1 MFNFKVFTSVNLGP
15 YHGRRP
21 VLPGS
26 TRLKKRYF
34 QRRCGS
40 TSRLVT
46 TPRSARLSL
55 VDLRTLAHS
64 LESDRRGAQRHP
76 VQVELRFERRGSD
89 GAVRVGHGKAE
100 DVSRGGLR
108 FRAEEPLEV
117 GAEVTTRIAWPVL
130 LQNVCDL
137 ELVLKGSVSRV
148 TERGTILQ
156 IRSYEFRT
164 CGSRSFCEPPELS
177 SNWIVA

>member
-1 MFNFKVFTSVNLGP
+1 ML
-15 YHGRRP
+15 
-21 VLPGS
+21 
-26 TRLKKRYF
+26 
-34 QRRCGS
+34 
-40 TSRLVT
+40 
-46 TPRSARLSL
+46 A
-55 VDLRTLAHS
+55 DTLD
-64 LESDRRGAQRHP
+64 SDRRGAQRYRCH
-76 VQVELRFERRGSD
+76 VDLRFERQGSD
-89 GAVRVGHGKAE
+89 GAVRLGFGMAE

-130 LQNVCDL
+130 LQNVCNL
-137 ELVLKGSVSRV
+137 ELVLQGFVTRV

-164 CGSRSFCEPPELS
+164 CGSRSFCEPAELS